1 MQQNTEQQN
10 VTVTY
15 LFGIHPVM
23 EAIAAGRQI
32 EKVLFRENHE
42 GPQFRELLAVVTQE
56 NIPFS
61 FVPSQK
67 LDSLSKG
74 GRHQGV
80 VAMIAPIEYV
90 GLDVLISKAKFAEEN
105 PIFILLDGVSD
116 VRNLGAIARSAEC
129 AGASGIIVPAKGGAA
144 INSEGI
150 KASAGALLRMG
161 VSKVQNLKIAALM
174 LKEEGFKVIAASE
187 KTDNFIYNV
196 DMTGPIAIV
205 MGAEGKGVSKTMLAL
220 SDELAAIPMAGEISS
235 LNVGV
240 AASVVLY
247 EAVRQRI
254 TAE

>member
-1 MQQNTEQQN
+1 MEELP
-10 VTVTY
+10 VKVSY
-15 LFGIHPVM
+15 LFGMHPVI

-32 EKVLFRENHE
+32 EKVLIRDNHE
-42 GPQFRELLAVVTQE
+42 GPQFRELLAIVSE
-56 NIPFS
+56 ANIPYS
-61 FVPSQK
+61 YAPQQK
-67 LDSLSKG
+67 LDALAKG

-80 VAMIAPIEYV
+80 VAMIAPIDYV
-90 GLDVLISKAKFAEEN
+90 PLEEMIANAKKSEEC
-105 PIFILLDGVSD
+105 PIFVMLDGVSD
-116 VRNLGAIARSAEC
+116 VRNLGAIARTAEC
-129 AGASGIIVPAKGGAA
+129 VGASGIIVPAKGGAA

-161 VSKVQNLKIAALM
+161 VAKVQNLKIASLM
-174 LKEEGFKVIAASE
+174 LKAEGFKIIAASE

-220 SDELAAIPMAGEISS
+220 SDELAAIPMAGQISS
-235 LNVGV
+235 LNVSV

-254 TAE
+254 AEN